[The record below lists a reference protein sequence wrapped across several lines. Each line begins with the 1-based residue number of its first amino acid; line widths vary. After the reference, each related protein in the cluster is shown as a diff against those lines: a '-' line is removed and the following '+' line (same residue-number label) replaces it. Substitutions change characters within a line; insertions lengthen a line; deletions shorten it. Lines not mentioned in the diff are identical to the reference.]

1 MTEQAL
7 IESIV
12 AQVMNRL
19 MTAASPAPPA
29 VAQTRT
35 VQGAR
40 EQNRTSVRLDATIV
54 TEETLEASVNG
65 HSAVEVGERAIV
77 TPTGR
82 DWLRRRK
89 VELLRGKSSAT
100 SVAAVKADVESLVIV
115 QTSSEAV
122 ERVLDHFTSTAGW
135 RQERVG
141 SRDAAIRLATDATR
155 RSDSSQVVV
164 FSAEP
169 EAIAC
174 EANRNANVRA
184 AVINDTACV
193 GRVKK
198 SMQGN
203 LFAIAPGER
212 SFFEL
217 RYLLHSLV

>member
-12 AQVMNRL
+12 AQVMSRL
-19 MTAASPAPPA
+19 MTAASTAPSA
-29 VAQTRT
+29 DTQIRGVRNA
-35 VQGAR
+35 A
-40 EQNRTSVRLDATIV
+40 SIRLDAAIV
-54 TEETLEASVNG
+54 TEDTLEASVNG
-65 HSAVEVGERAIV
+65 HSAVEVGERTIV

-82 DWLRRRK
+82 DWLRRRQ
-89 VELLRGKSSAT
+89 VELLRGKSSVAT
-100 SVAAVKADVESLVIV
+100 VAAVKAGGESLVIV

-141 SRDAAIRLATDATR
+141 SRDAAVRLATDSVR
-155 RSDSSQVVV
+155 RSDASQVVV

-174 EANRNANVRA
+174 EANRIANVRA
-184 AVINDTACV
+184 AVINDVAGV
-193 GRVKK
+193 GRVRK

-203 LFAIAPGER
+203 LFAVAPAER